1 MAGMPA
7 VPVVVATA
15 VQHSIPVE
23 LHVIGTADASAIVQ
37 VKSQVAGEL
46 RAVRFTEG
54 QNVAKDALL
63 FEIEK
68 RPFEDALR
76 QAQAALAR
84 DRAQIRQAEATLAR
98 DEAQSRNADIEAERN
113 SEMFKSRVVSRS
125 QYDQART
132 AADVARESVRASRA
146 GIETARAAVESDQAA
161 IDRARLDISY
171 CDIHAPLAGRT
182 GNLLVH
188 PGNLVKVNDVPLVI
202 INQISPIFVNFSVPE
217 QHLGAIRRLNASRK
231 LAVRASLQDN
241 PGHTESGFLTVID
254 NTVDRTTGTIPLKAT
269 FDNTNGMLWPGQFV
283 NVVLTLDT
291 IQNATVIPAEA
302 VQAGQQGNFVYVVK
316 NDKSVEVRVVT
327 PGRTLDGQIAIDK
340 GLAPGEVVVTDGL
353 LRLFPGATIKAVDA
367 GKLGASQ

>member
-1 MAGMPA
+1 MPA
-7 VPVVVATA
+7 VPVSVSTA
-15 VQHSIPVE
+15 VQRSIPVE
-23 LHVIGTADASAIVQ
+23 LRVIGTAEASAIVQ

-46 RAVRFTEG
+46 SAVRFTEG
-54 QNVAKDALL
+54 QNVAKGALL
-63 FEIEK
+63 FEIDK
-68 RPFEDALR
+68 RPYEDALR

-98 DEAQSRNADIEAERN
+98 DEAQSRNADVEAERN

-132 AADVARESVRASRA
+132 TADVARESVRASRA
-146 GIETARAAVESDQAA
+146 GIETARAAAENDQAA
-161 IDRARLDISY
+161 IDRAKLDIGY
-171 CDIHAPLAGRT
+171 CDIHAPIAGRT
-182 GNLLVH
+182 GNLLVNT
-188 PGNLVKVNDVPLVI
+188 GNLVKVNDVPLVI
-202 INQISPIFVNFSVPE
+202 IHQVSPVFVNFSVPE

-231 LAVRASLQDN
+231 LAVRASLQDD
-241 PGHTESGFLTVID
+241 PGRTASGFLTVID
-254 NTVDRTTGTIPLKAT
+254 NTVDRTTGTIRLKAT

-367 GKLGASQ
+367 RTLGASQ